1 MNEYD
6 KPNLADIVLYFL
18 LTVART
24 YKKNGINQ
32 GLCTSEEVWKER

>member
-6 KPNLADIVLYFL
+6 EPNLADVLFFL

-24 YKKNGINQ
+24 YKKNGVNQ
-32 GLCTSEEVWKER
+32 GLCTSEEVWKGR